1 MKFIK
6 KNQIKFFINSNS
18 NIKQALANL
27 EKNTLKITLVV
38 DDANKFFGTITD
50 GDIRRGLLK
59 GLNLGDSLRSI
70 VNKKSYTIKNIMDE
84 RNLIKIMSDRSI
96 NHVPLLDYKNKVIG
110 MYVNHDRDY
119 SARNIQNSLLIMA
132 GGKGLRMLPH
142 TQHSPKPMMLV
153 KKKPILEHII
163 LRAKQEGFKKIWI
176 SVHYLGSIIKDY
188 FNDGKKWGVEIK
200 YISEKKPYGTAGSL
214 AHIKPKPKLP
224 IVVINGDL
232 LTSVNYQSIINYHIK
247 HKALA
252 TMAVKI
258 LHTQNQFGVIKTKG
272 INVVNFIEK
281 PINKEKINA
290 GIYVISPK
298 AINMIDKKNFE
309 MNELFLKLKK
319 QRKKI
324 IIFPLHESWKDIGR
338 PQDLSFVNKKKN
350 KL

>member
-1 MKFIK
+1 
-6 KNQIKFFINSNS
+6 
-18 NIKQALANL
+18 
-27 EKNTLKITLVV
+27 
-38 DDANKFFGTITD
+38 
-50 GDIRRGLLK
+50 
-59 GLNLGDSLRSI
+59 
-70 VNKKSYTIKNIMDE
+70 
-84 RNLIKIMSDRSI
+84 
-96 NHVPLLDYKNKVIG
+96 
-110 MYVNHDRDY
+110 
-119 SARNIQNSLLIMA
+119 MA